1 MPLATPLSGLSVLEL
16 GHSVAAPFAGAV
28 LAQLGAD
35 VIKVETVEGDAAR
48 GWGPPFVGSHGV
60 LFDTLNGGKK
70 SAVVDLRDR
79 EQREALAAFIQAR
92 CDIVLQNLRPG
103 VVERFHLAAADL
115 RARKPSLIHCSISAF
130 GAHGPLRDAP
140 GYDPL
145 MQAFAGM
152 MSVTGEPGRP
162 PVRVGPS
169 IIDIGAGLWA
179 VIGILAALADTRGP
193 RGATIETSLY
203 ETALAWMS
211 GYLAAFMASGDEPQR
226 HGSGAPQIV
235 PYQVFETTDGPLMVA
250 AGNDRLFARL
260 CEAAGLPGLADDPR
274 YSTNAMRVENRETV
288 VRLLSEL
295 MRGQDR
301 RAWGRRWT
309 APAYPTPRSADWPTS
324 LTAPKR
330 ARWASSSP
338 SSR

>member
-1 MPLATPLSGLSVLEL
+1 
-16 GHSVAAPFAGAV
+16 
-28 LAQLGAD
+28 
-35 VIKVETVEGDAAR
+35 
-48 GWGPPFVGSHGV
+48 
-60 LFDTLNGGKK
+60 
-70 SAVVDLRDR
+70 
-79 EQREALAAFIQAR
+79 
-92 CDIVLQNLRPG
+92 
-103 VVERFHLAAADL
+103 
-115 RARKPSLIHCSISAF
+115 
-130 GAHGPLRDAP
+130 
-140 GYDPL
+140 
-145 MQAFAGM
+145 
-152 MSVTGEPGRP
+152 
-162 PVRVGPS
+162 
-169 IIDIGAGLWA
+169 
-179 VIGILAALADTRGP
+179 
-193 RGATIETSLY
+193 
-203 ETALAWMS
+203 MS